1 MSGITIIDIVVVAV
15 VLLSAI
21 FAMWRGLIQE
31 TFSIFEWVAGAYVAL
46 RFASTFQPLVAGII
60 SPGWLAWIA
69 AFVGTFL
76 IVFIPLSIFSH
87 RLSEIVKRSEIGP
100 VDRALGLVFGLGRGL
115 VIIGLGYIAFAALVP
130 PADRPEQLTKARLF
144 PLIQNT
150 SEVLLDLVPGT
161 KVDLARADD
170 PEGSPKGTQKAR
182 DSAGKTYGA
191 SERSALD
198 RLIETTGRNQ
208 GSSR

>member
-1 MSGITIIDIVVVAV
+1 MSGVTVVDMLV
-15 VLLSAI
+15 VLVVLVSAI
-21 FAMWRGLIQE
+21 FAMWRGLIAE

-60 SPGWLAWIA
+60 SPSWLAWIA
-69 AFVGTFL
+69 TFVGIFL

-87 RLSEIVKRSEIGP
+87 RLSEMVKRSEIGP

-115 VIIGLGYIAFAALVP
+115 VIVGLGYIAFAILVP
-130 PADRPEQLTKARLF
+130 VPDRPTQLTEARLF

-161 KVDLARADD
+161 KSDLARTDD
-170 PEGSPKGTQKAR
+170 PKDSEKGSQKGR
-182 DSAGKTYGA
+182 DSASKTYGA

-198 RLIETTGRNQ
+198 RLIEATGRNQ
-208 GSSR
+208 DSSK